1 MNLKK
6 IVFIQKNKGFL
17 LPIEQTLNALDFHQQ
32 FPLQDYVSDEVFRHF
47 QNFQN
52 SINTVAQIA
61 NQEKLDQHLSSIL
74 KFAIQKR
81 KNIAIIDE
89 FSTFQLSNHLNLPLK
104 ELSLNRDFLETW
116 LLEEEGKLNNG
127 RPET

>member
-1 MNLKK
+1 MNSKK
-6 IVFIQKNKGFL
+6 IVFIQKNKGLL
-17 LPIEQTLNALDFHQQ
+17 LPIEKTLNALDINQQ
-32 FPLQDYVSDEVFRHF
+32 FPLQNYVPEEIFQHF
-47 QNFQN
+47 QSFQN
-52 SINTVAQIA
+52 SINTVANIA
-61 NQEKLDQHLSSIL
+61 NQEKLDQHLTSIL
-74 KFAIQKR
+74 KFVIQKR

-104 ELSLNRDFLETW
+104 ELSLNRDFLEKW

>member
-1 MNLKK
+1 VNSKK
-6 IVFIQKNKGFL
+6 I
-17 LPIEQTLNALDFHQQ
+17 DFHQQ
-32 FPLQDYVSDEVFRHF
+32 FPLQDYVSEEIFQHF

-61 NQEKLDQHLSSIL
+61 NQENLDQHLSSIL

-104 ELSLNRDFLETW
+104 ELSLNRDFLEKW
-116 LLEEEGKLNNG
+116 LSEEEGKLNNG

>member
-1 MNLKK
+1 MNLNK
-6 IVFIQKNKGFL
+6 ILFIQKNKDFL
-17 LPIEQTLNALDFHQQ
+17 LPVEKTLNALDFQQQ
-32 FPLQDYVSDEVFRHF
+32 FPLQDYISEEVFQHF

-52 SINTVAQIA
+52 SISTIAQIA

-81 KNIAIIDE
+81 KNIAIIYE
-89 FSTFQLSNHLNLPLK
+89 FSTFQLSNHINLPLK
-104 ELSLNRDFLETW
+104 ELSLNRDFLEKW
-116 LLEEEGKLNNG
+116 LSEEEGKINNG

>member
-1 MNLKK
+1 MNSKK

-17 LPIEQTLNALDFHQQ
+17 LPVEQTLNALDIHQQ
-32 FPLQDYVSDEVFRHF
+32 FPLQDYVSEEIFQHF

-61 NQEKLDQHLSSIL
+61 
-74 KFAIQKR
+74 
-81 KNIAIIDE
+81 
-89 FSTFQLSNHLNLPLK
+89 NHLNLPLK
-104 ELSLNRDFLETW
+104 ELSLNRDFLEKW

>member
-1 MNLKK
+1 MNSKK
-6 IVFIQKNKGFL
+6 IIFIQKNKGLL
-17 LPIEQTLNALDFHQQ
+17 LPVEKTLNALDIHQQ
-32 FPLQDYVSDEVFRHF
+32 FTLQDHVSEDVFQYF

-52 SINTVAQIA
+52 SINTLAHIV

-104 ELSLNRDFLETW
+104 ELSLNRDFLEKW
-116 LLEEEGKLNNG
+116 LSEEEGKINNG